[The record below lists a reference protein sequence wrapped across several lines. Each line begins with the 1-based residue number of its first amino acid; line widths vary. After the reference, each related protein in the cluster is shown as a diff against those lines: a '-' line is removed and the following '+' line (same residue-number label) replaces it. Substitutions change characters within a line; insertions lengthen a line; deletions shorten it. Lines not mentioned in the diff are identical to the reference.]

1 MRLVIREYK
10 GETTVIRDY
19 KGETTV
25 IRDYK
30 SETTVIRD
38 YKGETT
44 VIRDYKGETTVIRDY
59 NYTKIFNFTSFS
71 LSSASLVLNFFC
83 TSLISLNA
91 VFKFDDG
98 ADISPGSLVL
108 ELLYVL

>member
-1 MRLVIREYK
+1 LGYRTGAHRE
-10 GETTVIRDY
+10 D
-19 KGETTV
+19 
-25 IRDYK
+25 
-30 SETTVIRD
+30 IRD

-83 TSLISLNA
+83 KIMNKQSWLNQILA
-91 VFKFDDG
+91 FIFIYKKNV
-98 ADISPGSLVL
+98 VL
-108 ELLYVL
+108 NKN